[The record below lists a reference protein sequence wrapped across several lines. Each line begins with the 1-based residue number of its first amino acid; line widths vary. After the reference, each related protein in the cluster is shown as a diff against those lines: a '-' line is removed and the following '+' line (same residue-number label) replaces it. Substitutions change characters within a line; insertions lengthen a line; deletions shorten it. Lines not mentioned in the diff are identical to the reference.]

1 MSTPPIAER
10 DKDLLRLLRSEFGR
24 DLEGWLRAHGAK
36 LYSNALRSVL
46 HAYSRG
52 PVAGTSGP
60 EPVGETT
67 KQSLA
72 RSHQRHEDDWL
83 LRHVLDPTSPDCL
96 LPPVRAKALRARLL
110 AKLRDRARIARGPI
124 LTVRVSEETA
134 LGLDEIGRRLFG
146 CTSRSETVKALARV
160 ATTHLRSSE
169 GKRDG
174 SGAG

>member
-1 MSTPPIAER
+1 MGTPPIAER
-10 DKDLLRLLRSEFGR
+10 DKELLRLLRSEFGF

-36 LYSNALRSVL
+36 LYSDALRSVL

-52 PVAGTSGP
+52 PVAASGGS
-60 EPVGETT
+60 EPIGEA
-67 KQSLA
+67 A
-72 RSHQRHEDDWL
+72 RQRFLRSRQRHEDDWL
-83 LRHVLDPTSPDCL
+83 LRHVLDPVSPDCL
-96 LPPVRAKALRARLL
+96 LPPDRAKALRARLL
-110 AKLRDRARIARGPI
+110 AKLRDRARIARGPV

-146 CTSRSETVKALARV
+146 STSRSVTVKAMARV